1 MIQDLDETLQE
12 LLSQELSRKWRSTD
26 FGISF
31 AAPDKEVGSST
42 DAVATTINLFLY
54 DIRENLELR
63 SNEWIVER
71 QTNESALKY
80 PPPVR
85 VDCSYFITVWVK
97 KSESVQKDQSD
108 RDEHRFLGEVRKILM
123 RYPKIPTEFLRG
135 SLQGKEPPLRTMA
148 LRPPQSQ
155 NWSEFWQVMGGKPK
169 AILSYTVT
177 IAVDVHEPVEAGKLV
192 QESIINYSQLRE

>member
-1 MIQDLDETLQE
+1 MIQDLDETLKE
-12 LLSQELSRKWRSTD
+12 LLSQELSLKWKNTN
-26 FGISF
+26 FEISF
-31 AAPDKEVGSST
+31 AAPDNEFVSIAHAG
-42 DAVATTINLFLY
+42 TINLFLY
-54 DIRENLELR
+54 DIRENIELR

-71 QTNESALKY
+71 QNNGSALKY

-85 VDCSYFITVWVK
+85 VDCSYLITVWCTDK
-97 KSESVQKDQSD
+97 ELK
-108 RDEHRFLGEVRKILM
+108 DEHRFLGEVMKILM

-135 SLQGKEPPLRTMA
+135 SLQGKEPPVRTMA

-169 AILSYTVT
+169 AILNYTVT

-192 QESIINYSQLRE
+192 QESIINYSQLGE

>member
-1 MIQDLDETLQE
+1 MIQDLDETLKE
-12 LLSQELSRKWRSTD
+12 LLSQELSLKWNRTD
-26 FGISF
+26 FEISF
-31 AAPDKEVGSST
+31 AAPDNNFA
-42 DAVATTINLFLY
+42 DLHPPATINLNLFLY
-54 DIRENLELR
+54 DIRENIELR

-71 QTNESALKY
+71 QNNGSALKY

-85 VDCSYFITVWVK
+85 VDCSYLITVWCADK
-97 KSESVQKDQSD
+97 EIKQ
-108 RDEHRFLGEVRKILM
+108 EHRFLGEVMKILM

-155 NWSEFWQVMGGKPK
+155 NWSELWQVMGGKPK

-192 QESIINYSQLRE
+192 QESIINYSQLGE

>member
-1 MIQDLDETLQE
+1 MIQDLDETLKK
-12 LLSQELSRKWRSTD
+12 LLIQKLSLKWKPSD
-26 FGISF
+26 FEISF
-31 AAPDKEVGSST
+31 AAPDHNFAEIRAPST
-42 DAVATTINLFLY
+42 INLNLFLY
-54 DIRENLELR
+54 DIRENIELR

-71 QTNESALKY
+71 QNNGSTLKY

-85 VDCSYFITVWVK
+85 VDCSYLITVWCANK
-97 KSESVQKDQSD
+97 EIKQ
-108 RDEHRFLGEVRKILM
+108 EHRFLGEVMKILM
-123 RYPKIPTEFLRG
+123 RYPKIPTEFVQG

-177 IAVDVHEPVEAGKLV
+177 IAVDVHEPVETGKLV
-192 QESIINYSQLRE
+192 QESIINYSQLGE

>member
-12 LLSQELSRKWRSTD
+12 LLSQELSRKWKSTD

-31 AAPDKEVGSST
+31 AAPDKEVASSI

-71 QTNESALKY
+71 QNNGSALKY

-85 VDCSYFITVWVK
+85 VDCSYLITVWCANK
-97 KSESVQKDQSD
+97 EIKQ
-108 RDEHRFLGEVRKILM
+108 EHHFLGDVMKILM
-123 RYPKIPTEFLRG
+123 RYPKIPNEFLRG

-192 QESIINYSQLRE
+192 QESIINYSQLGE

>member
-1 MIQDLDETLQE
+1 MIQDLDETLKE
-12 LLSQELSRKWRSTD
+12 LLSQELSLKWKNTN
-26 FGISF
+26 FEISF
-31 AAPDKEVGSST
+31 AAPDNEFVSMT
-42 DAVATTINLFLY
+42 HPATINLFLY
-54 DIRENLELR
+54 DIRENIELR

-71 QTNESALKY
+71 QNNGSALKY

-85 VDCSYFITVWVK
+85 VDCSYLITVWCKDDIK
-97 KSESVQKDQSD
+97 K
-108 RDEHRFLGEVRKILM
+108 EHRFLGEVMKILM

-135 SLQGKEPPLRTMA
+135 SLQGKEPPLRTMV

-192 QESIINYSQLRE
+192 QESIINYSQLGE